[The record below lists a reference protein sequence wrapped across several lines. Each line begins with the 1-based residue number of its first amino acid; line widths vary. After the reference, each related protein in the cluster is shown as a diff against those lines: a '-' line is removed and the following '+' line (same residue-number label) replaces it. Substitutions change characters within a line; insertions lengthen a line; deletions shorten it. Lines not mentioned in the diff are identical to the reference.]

1 MDNKFIKVKVL
12 YRADSFTN
20 FFEINGEHLKVQDL
34 YDITAEK
41 YNVID
46 KELIASQ
53 KHLFRLKPFTIY
65 LNTDS
70 IAYFRIDYAK
80 RSCHQREE
88 EYGPMYMEIAVIV
101 MKDGNVFVADND
113 DFAKEMNL
121 E

>member
-1 MDNKFIKVKVL
+1 MNSKFIKVKVL

-20 FFEINGEHLKVQDL
+20 FFEIDGEHLKVEDL

-46 KELIASQ
+46 KEIVA
-53 KHLFRLKPFTIY
+53 KEYHILKPFTIY

-70 IAYFRIDYAK
+70 IAYFRITNAK

-88 EYGPMYMEIAVIV
+88 EYGPMYMKIAVIV
-101 MKDGNVFVADND
+101 MKDGNVFVADDD
-113 DFAKEMNL
+113 DFSKEMNL

>member
-12 YRADSFTN
+12 YRADSFAN
-20 FFEINGEHLKVQDL
+20 FFEIDGDHLKVGDL

-46 KELIASQ
+46 KEIVA
-53 KHLFRLKPFTIY
+53 KEYHRLKPFTLY

-70 IAYFRIDYAK
+70 IAYFRITYAK

>member
-1 MDNKFIKVKVL
+1 MSKIIKLKVL
-12 YRADSFTN
+12 YQPDSFTN
-20 FFEINGEHLKVQDL
+20 FFEINGEHLNVGDL

-41 YNVID
+41 YNVYN

-53 KHLFRLKPFTIY
+53 NLTLKPFTLY

-70 IAYFRIDYAK
+70 IAYFRIEYAK
-80 RSCHQREE
+80 RCGTDKEE
-88 EYGPMYMEIAVIV
+88 MYGPMYMKIAIIA

-113 DFAKEMNL
+113 DFAKEMNI